1 MMALINDMKS
11 EKDHPGQ
18 PKLVV
23 SNNTKADGL
32 VFAEQNSI
40 ETFAFNIEKIEDNL
54 IFEES
59 TLHVLKE
66 KNNVA

>member
-32 VFAEQNSI
+32 FFAKKNAV
-40 ETFAFNIEKIEDNL
+40 ETFAFDIEKIEDKL

-59 TLHVLKE
+59 RRACLK
-66 KNNVA
+66 KRD

>member
-23 SNNTKADGL
+23 SNNTNADGL

-40 ETFAFNIEKIEDNL
+40 ETFALDTNKIEDNL
-54 IFEES
+54 IFEEK
-59 TLHVLKE
+59 TLQVLK
-66 KNNVA
+66 KKILT

>member
-11 EKDHPGQ
+11 EKGHPGQ

-32 VFAEQNSI
+32 VFGKNSV
-40 ETFAFNIEKIEDNL
+40 ETFALDIEKIEDKL
-54 IFEES
+54 IFEEK
-59 TLHVLKE
+59 TLQVLKE
-66 KNNVA
+66 KIST